1 MSVRNLAQ
9 FTALKE
15 LDISSNKIVDCN
27 ELSCLIS
34 MVNLRKIYFSSNPFL
49 SEPIEETILE
59 LILEKET
66 DLDILSL
73 ELIKEVENDEIKII
87 FLKNYLNKIELH
99 E

>member
-1 MSVRNLAQ
+1 
-9 FTALKE
+9 
-15 LDISSNKIVDCN
+15 
-27 ELSCLIS
+27 